1 MTSYKTVSEAMP
13 DFTTGEWFDSYSKLR
28 VAGFSMSSGYFN
40 ALTALMIGLD
50 VTYFR
55 TQQAANT
62 RAAHFPRS
70 FRLPEF
76 YSVTSTTTAH
86 YFWSSASIVS
96 ASLQSAQAT
105 QDKIL
110 AKPILA
116 KAGVRTPVGGPAH
129 AANMTVLDQ
138 LKAAQV
144 SRVVV
149 KPAKGS
155 VARGVAAN
163 VTLDEARAYIRF
175 KPNDVFIVEQY
186 IKGTEIRA
194 TAVGG
199 VVQSVVR
206 RDPCFVVGDG
216 QSSVEELILRKVDTF
231 SHNPLLAAQPW
242 KLPDFASYLKTQGQ
256 SFSDVPALGQRVS
269 LRGSQPSS
277 NDELTNM
284 AVDPRSDL
292 VRQAVKAVRAFKL
305 GVGAVDTITS
315 ASGQAFVLELNAK
328 PSLNLTVLPH
338 YGEWHLR
345 VSEATMRWHFPQ
357 HQAPIRRVKR
367 FDFLGLMQDYETQ
380 TERDEFNARDY
391 VDFE

>member
-1 MTSYKTVSEAMP
+1 MTTYKTVTEAMP
-13 DFTTGEWFDSYSKLR
+13 DFTTGEWFDSFSKLR
-28 VAGFSMSSGYFN
+28 AAGFSMSSGYFN
-40 ALTALMIGLD
+40 ALTALMMGLD
-50 VTYFR
+50 VSYFR

-62 RAAHFPRS
+62 QAAHFLRS

-76 YSVTSTTTAH
+76 YSVTSATTAH

-96 ASLQSAQAT
+96 TSLQAAQAT

-138 LKAAQV
+138 LKVAQV

-163 VTLDEARAYIRF
+163 VTLDEARAYIKF
-175 KPNDVFIVEQY
+175 KPDDVFIVEQY

-199 VVQSVVR
+199 MVQSVVKR
-206 RDPCFVVGDG
+206 EPCFVVGDG
-216 QSSVEELILRKVDTF
+216 QRSIEDLIKCKVDSF

-242 KLPDFASYLKTQGQ
+242 KLSEFASYLTSQRQ
-256 SFSDVPALGQRVS
+256 SFDDVPALGERVR

-277 NDELTNM
+277 NDELTDM
-284 AVDPRSDL
+284 AVDPQSDL
-292 VRQAVKAVRAFKL
+292 VRQAAKAVRAFKL

-315 ASGQAFVLELNAK
+315 ASGKTFVLEVNAK
-328 PSLNLTVLPH
+328 PSINMTILPY

-345 VSEATMRWHFPQ
+345 VPEATIRWHFPQ

-367 FDFLGLMQDYETQ
+367 FDFLRLMQDYETQ
-380 TERDEFNARDY
+380 MDRDEFNARDY